1 MQEHDGTV
9 TQQSASNIKDSNI
22 KDSNIKG
29 SNIKDKSGKCKN
41 IIFAESGLEETFSQ
55 HNWSLQINEPHH
67 IVFKSPTTD
76 YDYFEILVDA
86 KKIHVTIP
94 LKNSTHKY
102 KTSFDSYFNAC
113 EYVETRFHDFVNSE

>member
-1 MQEHDGTV
+1 MQEHDGMV

-22 KDSNIKG
+22 KDSNIK
-29 SNIKDKSGKCKN
+29 NKSGKCKN

-55 HNWSLQINEPHH
+55 HNWFLQTNEPDH
-67 IVFKSPTTD
+67 IVFNSPTSD
-76 YDYFEILVDA
+76 YDYFEIFVDA

-102 KTSFDSYFNAC
+102 KTSFNSYFNAC
-113 EYVETRFHDFVNSE
+113 EYVETQFHDFIGSQ